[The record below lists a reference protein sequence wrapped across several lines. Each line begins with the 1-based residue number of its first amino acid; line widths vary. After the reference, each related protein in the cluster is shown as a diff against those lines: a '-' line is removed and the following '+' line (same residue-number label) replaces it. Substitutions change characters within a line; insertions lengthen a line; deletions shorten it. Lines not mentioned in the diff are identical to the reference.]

1 MFVQLNCL
9 SWGLNLVAV
18 MALGYDLWVPDH
30 PVHINTLLSLQVG
43 DTEHT
48 NPQLCLVW
56 LRGCLCPVLSPH

>member
-18 MALGYDLWVPDH
+18 MASGYDLWIPDH
-30 PVHINTLLSLQVG
+30 PVHINTLLSLPVG

-48 NPQLCLVW
+48 NPQLSLVW